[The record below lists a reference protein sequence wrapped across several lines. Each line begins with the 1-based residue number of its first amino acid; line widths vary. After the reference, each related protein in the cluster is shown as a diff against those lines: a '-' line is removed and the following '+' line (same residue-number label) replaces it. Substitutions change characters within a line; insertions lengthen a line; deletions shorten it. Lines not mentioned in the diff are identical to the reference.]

1 MWKCKG
7 LLFLLFS
14 STFLLFLPQP
24 THSAPIP
31 NPEPLSP
38 GIIIGAKAGAL
49 LVLKA
54 ILLSQYLSGEKA
66 EPQSDYGVPSSGY
79 GPPSYNPPPV
89 ITYDPPSYEAPS
101 SAYGAPSSAYGA
113 PSSSNGAPSSS
124 YGAPS
129 SSYGAPSSSYGAP
142 SYEPVPSYKPTS
154 SQG

>member
-1 MWKCKG
+1 MGVTDTAAHTLQQVATMWKCKG
-7 LLFLLFS
+7 LLLLLFS
-14 STFLLFLPQP
+14 STLLLFLPQP
-24 THSAPIP
+24 TNSAPIP

-66 EPQSDYGVPSSGY
+66 EPESDYGVPSSGY

-101 SAYGAPSSAYGA
+101 S
-113 PSSSNGAPSSS
+113 
-124 YGAPS
+124 
-129 SSYGAPSSSYGAP
+129 SYGAPSSSYGAP

>member
-1 MWKCKG
+1 MGVTDTAAHTLQQVATMWKCKG
-7 LLFLLFS
+7 LLLLLFS
-14 STFLLFLPQP
+14 STLLLFLPQP
-24 THSAPIP
+24 TNSAPIP

-66 EPQSDYGVPSSGY
+66 EPESDY
-79 GPPSYNPPPV
+79 
-89 ITYDPPSYEAPS
+89 
-101 SAYGAPSSAYGA
+101 
-113 PSSSNGAPSSS
+113 GAPSSS

>member
-1 MWKCKG
+1 MGVTDTAAHTLQQGVTMWKCKG

-14 STFLLFLPQP
+14 STLLLFLPQP

-101 SAYGAPSSAYGA
+101 S
-113 PSSSNGAPSSS
+113 
-124 YGAPS
+124 
-129 SSYGAPSSSYGAP
+129 SYGAPSSSYGAP

>member
-1 MWKCKG
+1 MGSVTDTAAHTLQQVATMWKCKG
-7 LLFLLFS
+7 LLLLFS
-14 STFLLFLPQP
+14 STLLLFLPQP
-24 THSAPIP
+24 TNSAPIP

-54 ILLSQYLSGEKA
+54 ILLSRYLSGEKA
-66 EPQSDYGVPSSGY
+66 EPESDYGVPSSGY

-101 SAYGAPSSAYGA
+101 S
-113 PSSSNGAPSSS
+113 S

-129 SSYGAPSSSYGAP
+129 SSYGSP

>member
-1 MWKCKG
+1 MGVTDTAAHTLQQVATMWKCKG
-7 LLFLLFS
+7 LLLLS
-14 STFLLFLPQP
+14 STLLLFLPQP
-24 THSAPIP
+24 TNSAPIP
-31 NPEPLSP
+31 NPETLSP

-66 EPQSDYGVPSSGY
+66 EPESDYGVPSSGY

-89 ITYDPPSYEAPS
+89 ITYDPPSYD
-101 SAYGAPSSAYGA
+101 
-113 PSSSNGAPSSS
+113 
-124 YGAPS
+124 APS

>member
-1 MWKCKG
+1 MALYKFFFIALNKCVLEI
-7 LLFLLFS
+7 LLSNHFS
-14 STFLLFLPQP
+14 
-24 THSAPIP
+24 
-31 NPEPLSP
+31 
-38 GIIIGAKAGAL
+38 
-49 LVLKA
+49 A

-66 EPQSDYGVPSSGY
+66 EPESDYGVPSSGY

-101 SAYGAPSSAYGA
+101 T
-113 PSSSNGAPSSS
+113 S

-154 SQG
+154 SQ

>member
-14 STFLLFLPQP
+14 STLLILLPHP
-24 THSAPIP
+24 TQSAPVP
-31 NPEPLSP
+31 NPAPKPLTP
-38 GIIIGAKAGAL
+38 GILIGAKAGAL

-66 EPQSDYGVPSSGY
+66 EPESDYGVPTSGY

-101 SAYGAPSSAYGA
+101 T
-113 PSSSNGAPSSS
+113 S

-154 SQG
+154 SQ

>member
-1 MWKCKG
+1 MGSSVTDTAAHTLQQVATMWKCKG
-7 LLFLLFS
+7 LLLLLFS
-14 STFLLFLPQP
+14 STLLLFLPQP
-24 THSAPIP
+24 TNSAPIP

-66 EPQSDYGVPSSGY
+66 EPESDYGVPSSGY

-89 ITYDPPSYEAPS
+89 ITYDPPSYD
-101 SAYGAPSSAYGA
+101 
-113 PSSSNGAPSSS
+113 APSSS

-129 SSYGAPSSSYGAP
+129 SSYGSP

>member
-1 MWKCKG
+1 MGSSVTDTAAHTLQQVATMWKCKG
-7 LLFLLFS
+7 LLLLLFS
-14 STFLLFLPQP
+14 STLLLFLPQP
-24 THSAPIP
+24 TNSAPIP

-66 EPQSDYGVPSSGY
+66 EPESDYGVPSSGY

-89 ITYDPPSYEAPS
+89 ITYDPPSYE
-101 SAYGAPSSAYGA
+101 
-113 PSSSNGAPSSS
+113 APSSS

>member
-1 MWKCKG
+1 MGVTDTAAHTLQQVATMWKCKG
-7 LLFLLFS
+7 LLLLLFS
-14 STFLLFLPQP
+14 STLLLFLPQP
-24 THSAPIP
+24 TNSAPIP

-66 EPQSDYGVPSSGY
+66 EPESDYGVPSSGY

-89 ITYDPPSYEAPS
+89 ITYDPPSYD
-101 SAYGAPSSAYGA
+101 
-113 PSSSNGAPSSS
+113 APSSS

-129 SSYGAPSSSYGAP
+129 SSYGAPSSSYGSP
-142 SYEPVPSYKPTS
+142 SHEPVPSYKPTS

>member
-1 MWKCKG
+1 MGVTDTAAHTLQQVATMWKCKG
-7 LLFLLFS
+7 LL
-14 STFLLFLPQP
+14 LFLPQP
-24 THSAPIP
+24 TNSAPIP

-54 ILLSQYLSGEKA
+54 ILLSRYLSGEKA
-66 EPQSDYGVPSSGY
+66 EPESDYGVPSSGY

-101 SAYGAPSSAYGA
+101 S
-113 PSSSNGAPSSS
+113 S

-129 SSYGAPSSSYGAP
+129 SSYGSP

>member
-1 MWKCKG
+1 MGTDTAAHTLQQGVTMWKCKG

-14 STFLLFLPQP
+14 STLLLFLPQP

-66 EPQSDYGVPSSGY
+66 EPHSDYGA
-79 GPPSYNPPPV
+79 PSYNPPPV
-89 ITYDPPSYEAPS
+89 ITYDPPSYE
-101 SAYGAPSSAYGA
+101 
-113 PSSSNGAPSSS
+113 APSSS